1 MKSLIALLTEKLDEI
16 LIAKGILSENLDSL
30 YLDYLHLNSKLSSEY
45 IWSLFNA
52 STLEASDTNL
62 QEISAYID
70 VLKKHKKARE

>member
-1 MKSLIALLTEKLDEI
+1 MKSLIVQLTEKLDEI

-62 QEISAYID
+62 QEISAYVD